1 MTRRTPSP
9 IVALRLAKRL
19 RSRADLF
26 GDGVGIVVLLH
37 DAARA
42 LEGLAQRQEVSPV
55 ESLYLVWS
63 NEHRAWW
70 APGER
75 GYTRIIERAGR
86 YRRADAL
93 QIAGRRGGGWQTESI
108 PYEIAIAEAD
118 AIAQY
123 AGIADASVAA

>member
-1 MTRRTPSP
+1 MTWRVPSP
-9 IVALRLAKRL
+9 SLALRLAKRL

-26 GDGVGIVVLLH
+26 GDGVGIVVLLR

-42 LEGLAQRQEVSPV
+42 LEGLAHPKQAAPAEP
-55 ESLYLVWS
+55 LYLVWS

-70 APGER
+70 DAEER

-86 YRRADAL
+86 YTRAAAL
-93 QIAGRRGGGWQTESI
+93 TIASRRGGGWQTESN
-108 PYEIAIAEAD
+108 PYEIAIPEAD

-123 AGIADASVAA
+123 VGVAA